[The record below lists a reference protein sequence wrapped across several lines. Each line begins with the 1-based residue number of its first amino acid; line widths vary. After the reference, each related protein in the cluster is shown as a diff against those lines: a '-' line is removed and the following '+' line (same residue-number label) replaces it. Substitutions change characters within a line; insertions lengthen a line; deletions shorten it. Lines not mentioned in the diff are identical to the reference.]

1 MKLLFLE
8 DVYPTARAGDVKEVK
23 SGFARNFLIPKKLA
37 VIATTHELNRAKKL
51 REEAGKRRNLEKEEW
66 KSLITDIEKNTIEIE
81 VRTGPTGRLYGSVTN
96 AMIADKLKNIIN
108 RNVDKKIIRI
118 QNPIRTIGEYKVPAN
133 FFEDVSAELTIS
145 VVPDEFSEIISEDE
159 KSIQD
164 DAKTDTETNTET
176 DAELFDPTFEDVL
189 KSSKKNNTLPDS
201 TEEILDAS
209 TKSDEDMLESDHDSQ
224 SSKKI

>member
-51 REEAGKRRNLEKEEW
+51 REEAEKRRNLEKEEW
-66 KSLITDIEKNTIEIE
+66 KSLISDIEKNTIEIE

-96 AMIADKLKNIIN
+96 AMIADKLENIIN
-108 RNVDKKIIRI
+108 RNIDKKIIKI
-118 QNPIRTIGEYKVPAN
+118 QNPIRTIGEYKIPAN

-145 VVPDEFSEIISEDE
+145 VIPDEFSEIISEDITA
-159 KSIQD
+159 IQD
-164 DAKTDTETNTET
+164 DIKTVAK
-176 DAELFDPTFEDVL
+176 LLDPTFEDVL
-189 KSSKKNNTLPDS
+189 KTSKEDITLPDS
-201 TEEILDAS
+201 TEEILDDS
-209 TKSDEDMLESDHDSQ
+209 TKSDKDMLESDHDSQ

>member
-51 REEAGKRRNLEKEEW
+51 REEAEKRRNLEKEEW
-66 KSLITDIEKNTIEIE
+66 KSLISDIEKNTIEIE

-96 AMIADKLKNIIN
+96 AMIADKLENIIN
-108 RNVDKKIIRI
+108 RNIDKKIIKI
-118 QNPIRTIGEYKVPAN
+118 QNPIRTIGEYKIPAN

-145 VVPDEFSEIISEDE
+145 VIPDEFSEIISED
-159 KSIQD
+159 KKAIQD
-164 DAKTDTETNTET
+164 DIKTD
-176 DAELFDPTFEDVL
+176 AKLLDPTFEDVL
-189 KSSKKNNTLPDS
+189 KTSKEDITLPDS
-201 TEEILDAS
+201 TEEILDDS
-209 TKSDEDMLESDHDSQ
+209 TKSDKDMLESDQDSQ

>member
-51 REEAGKRRNLEKEEW
+51 REEAEKRRNLEKEEW
-66 KSLITDIEKNTIEIE
+66 KSLISDIEKNTIEIE

-96 AMIADKLKNIIN
+96 AMIADKLENVIN
-108 RNVDKKIIRI
+108 RNIDKKIIKI
-118 QNPIRTIGEYKVPAN
+118 QNPIRTIGEYKIPAN

-145 VVPDEFSEIISEDE
+145 VIPDEFSEIISEDE
-159 KSIQD
+159 KAIQD
-164 DAKTDTETNTET
+164 DIKTD
-176 DAELFDPTFEDVL
+176 AKLLDPTFEDVL
-189 KSSKKNNTLPDS
+189 KTSKEDITLPDS
-201 TEEILDAS
+201 TEEILDDS
-209 TKSDEDMLESDHDSQ
+209 TKSDEDMLESDQDSQ

>member
-8 DVYPTARAGDVKEVK
+8 DVYPTARAGDVKGVK

-51 REEAGKRRNLEKEEW
+51 REEAEKRRNLEKEEW
-66 KSLITDIEKNTIEIE
+66 KSLISDIEKNTIEIE

-96 AMIADKLKNIIN
+96 AMIADKLENIIN
-108 RNVDKKIIRI
+108 RNIDKKIIKI
-118 QNPIRTIGEYKVPAN
+118 QNPIRTIGEYKIPAN

-145 VVPDEFSEIISEDE
+145 VIPDEFSEIISED
-159 KSIQD
+159 KKAIQD
-164 DAKTDTETNTET
+164 DIKTD
-176 DAELFDPTFEDVL
+176 AKLLDPTFEDVL
-189 KSSKKNNTLPDS
+189 KTSKEDITLPDS
-201 TEEILDAS
+201 TEEILDDS
-209 TKSDEDMLESDHDSQ
+209 TKSDKDMLESDQDSQ

>member
-51 REEAGKRRNLEKEEW
+51 REEAEKRRNLEKEEW
-66 KSLITDIEKNTIEIE
+66 KSLISDIEKNTIEIE

-96 AMIADKLKNIIN
+96 AMIADKLENIIN
-108 RNVDKKIIRI
+108 RNIDKKIIKI
-118 QNPIRTIGEYKVPAN
+118 QNPIRTIGEYKIPAN

-145 VVPDEFSEIISEDE
+145 VIPDEFSEIISEDN
-159 KSIQD
+159 KAIQD
-164 DAKTDTETNTET
+164 DIKTD
-176 DAELFDPTFEDVL
+176 AKLLDPTFEDVL
-189 KSSKKNNTLPDS
+189 KTSKEDITLPDS
-201 TEEILDAS
+201 TEEILDDS
-209 TKSDEDMLESDHDSQ
+209 TKSDKDMLESDQDSQ

>member
-51 REEAGKRRNLEKEEW
+51 REEAEKRRNLEKEEW
-66 KSLITDIEKNTIEIE
+66 KSLISDIEKNTIEIE

-96 AMIADKLKNIIN
+96 AMIADKLENVIN
-108 RNVDKKIIRI
+108 RNIDKKIIKI
-118 QNPIRTIGEYKVPAN
+118 QNPIRTIGEYKIPAN

-145 VVPDEFSEIISEDE
+145 IIPDEFSEIISED
-159 KSIQD
+159 KKAIQD
-164 DAKTDTETNTET
+164 DIKTD
-176 DAELFDPTFEDVL
+176 AKLLDPTFEDVL
-189 KSSKKNNTLPDS
+189 KTSKEDITLPDS
-201 TEEILDAS
+201 TEEILDDS
-209 TKSDEDMLESDHDSQ
+209 TKSDKDMLESDQDSQ

>member
-51 REEAGKRRNLEKEEW
+51 REEAEKRRNLEKEEW
-66 KSLITDIEKNTIEIE
+66 KSLISDVEKNTIEIE

-96 AMIADKLKNIIN
+96 AMIADKLENVIN
-108 RNVDKKIIRI
+108 RNIDKKIIKI
-118 QNPIRTIGEYKVPAN
+118 QNPIRTIGEYKIPAN

-145 VVPDEFSEIISEDE
+145 VIPDEFSEIISEDE
-159 KSIQD
+159 KAIQD
-164 DAKTDTETNTET
+164 DIKTD
-176 DAELFDPTFEDVL
+176 AKLLDPTFEDVL
-189 KSSKKNNTLPDS
+189 KTSKEDITLPDS
-201 TEEILDAS
+201 TEEILDDS
-209 TKSDEDMLESDHDSQ
+209 TKSDEDMLESDQDSQ
-224 SSKKI
+224 SSKKNIDND

>member
-51 REEAGKRRNLEKEEW
+51 REEAEKRRNLEKEEW
-66 KSLITDIEKNTIEIE
+66 KSLISDIEKNTIEIE

-96 AMIADKLKNIIN
+96 AMIADKLENIIN
-108 RNVDKKIIRI
+108 RNIDKKIIKI
-118 QNPIRTIGEYKVPAN
+118 QNPIRTIGEYKIHAN

-145 VVPDEFSEIISEDE
+145 VIPDEFSEIISED
-159 KSIQD
+159 KKAIQD
-164 DAKTDTETNTET
+164 DIKTDEK
-176 DAELFDPTFEDVL
+176 LLDPTFEDIL
-189 KSSKKNNTLPDS
+189 KTSKKDIPLPDS
-201 TEEILDAS
+201 TEEILDDS
-209 TKSDEDMLESDHDSQ
+209 TKSDKDMLESDQDSQ

>member
-51 REEAGKRRNLEKEEW
+51 REEAEKRRNLEKEEW
-66 KSLITDIEKNTIEIE
+66 KSLISDIEKNTIEIE

-96 AMIADKLKNIIN
+96 AMIADKLENVIN
-108 RNVDKKIIRI
+108 RNIDKKIIKI
-118 QNPIRTIGEYKVPAN
+118 QNPIRTIGEYKIPAN

-145 VVPDEFSEIISEDE
+145 VIPDEFSEIISED
-159 KSIQD
+159 KKAIQD
-164 DAKTDTETNTET
+164 DIKTD
-176 DAELFDPTFEDVL
+176 AKLLDPTFEDVL
-189 KSSKKNNTLPDS
+189 KTSKEDITLPDS
-201 TEEILDAS
+201 TEEILDDS
-209 TKSDEDMLESDHDSQ
+209 TKSDKDMLESDQDSQ

>member
-51 REEAGKRRNLEKEEW
+51 REEAEKRRNLEKEEW
-66 KSLITDIEKNTIEIE
+66 KSLISDIEKNTIEIE

-96 AMIADKLKNIIN
+96 AMIADKLENVIN
-108 RNVDKKIIRI
+108 RNIDKKIIKI
-118 QNPIRTIGEYKVPAN
+118 QNPIRTIGEYKIPAN

-145 VVPDEFSEIISEDE
+145 IIPDEFSEIISEDE
-159 KSIQD
+159 KTIQD
-164 DAKTDTETNTET
+164 DIKTDEKI
-176 DAELFDPTFEDVL
+176 LDPTFEDIL
-189 KSSKKNNTLPDS
+189 KTSKKDITLPDS
-201 TEEILDAS
+201 TEEILDDS

>member
-1 MKLLFLE
+1 VKLLFLE

-51 REEAGKRRNLEKEEW
+51 REEAEKRRILEKEEW
-66 KSLITDIEKNTIEIE
+66 KGLISDIEKNTIEIE

-96 AMIADKLKNIIN
+96 AMIADKLENIIN
-108 RNVDKKIIRI
+108 RNIDKKSIKI
-118 QNPIRTIGEYKVPAN
+118 QNPIRTIGEYKIPAN
-133 FFEDVSAELTIS
+133 FYEDVSAKLTIS
-145 VVPDEFSEIISEDE
+145 VIPDEFSEIISEDE
-159 KSIQD
+159 KAIQD
-164 DAKTDTETNTET
+164 DTKTD
-176 DAELFDPTFEDVL
+176 AKILDPTFEDVL
-189 KSSKKNNTLPDS
+189 KTSEKDNTLPDS
-201 TEEILDAS
+201 SEEILDDS

>member
-51 REEAGKRRNLEKEEW
+51 REEAEKRRNLEKEEW
-66 KSLITDIEKNTIEIE
+66 KSLISDIEKYTIEIE

-96 AMIADKLKNIIN
+96 AMIADKLENIIN
-108 RNVDKKIIRI
+108 RNIDKKIIKI
-118 QNPIRTIGEYKVPAN
+118 QNPIRTIGEYKIPAN

-145 VVPDEFSEIISEDE
+145 VIPDEFSEIISED
-159 KSIQD
+159 KKAIQD
-164 DAKTDTETNTET
+164 DIKTD
-176 DAELFDPTFEDVL
+176 AKLLDPTFEDVL
-189 KSSKKNNTLPDS
+189 KTSKEDITLPDS
-201 TEEILDAS
+201 TEEILDDS
-209 TKSDEDMLESDHDSQ
+209 TKSDEDMLESDQDSQ
-224 SSKKI
+224 SSKKYIDNH

>member
-51 REEAGKRRNLEKEEW
+51 REEAEKRRNLEKEEW
-66 KSLITDIEKNTIEIE
+66 KSLISDIEKNTIEIE
-81 VRTGPTGRLYGSVTN
+81 VRPGPTGRLYGSVTN
-96 AMIADKLKNIIN
+96 AMIADKLENIIN
-108 RNVDKKIIRI
+108 RNIDKKIIKI
-118 QNPIRTIGEYKVPAN
+118 QNPIRTIGEYKIPAN

-145 VVPDEFSEIISEDE
+145 VIPDEFSEIISED
-159 KSIQD
+159 KKAIQD
-164 DAKTDTETNTET
+164 DIKTD
-176 DAELFDPTFEDVL
+176 AKLLDPTFEDVL
-189 KSSKKNNTLPDS
+189 KTSKEDITLPDS
-201 TEEILDAS
+201 TEEILDDS
-209 TKSDEDMLESDHDSQ
+209 TKSDKDMLESDQDSQ